1 MIARLTPALL
11 ALALLAAPATAED
24 KDYLIELIA
33 FGHTAWGD
41 GAPWQPGVLLPDTG
55 DAASLDD
62 DLLPDGFER
71 LGTGPALADT
81 AVSLADSSRYPLLDY
96 RVWRQP
102 GLPRDAGQAVRIN
115 AGTVLNVV
123 ETPDQPARAL
133 ATLGEVDDYTTM
145 RIGRSTANAL
155 ITRDETQVGQL
166 NGTVTVTLGRYLH
179 VESALV
185 FSETTGERSVF
196 YRDHRRMR
204 SRRTHYIDNPVFGL
218 IVHITPIEAVQ
229 DEDTVEPVLPLT
241 GDS

>member
-1 MIARLTPALL
+1 MIARLASALL
-11 ALALLAAPATAED
+11 ALTLLAAPAAAED
-24 KDYLIELIA
+24 REYLIELIA

-41 GAPWQPGVLLPDTG
+41 GAPWQPGVLLPDTE
-55 DAASLDD
+55 AAVLLDEDSL
-62 DLLPDGFER
+62 PAGFER

-81 AVSLADSSRYPLLDY
+81 AISLADSSRYPLLDY

-115 AGTVLNVV
+115 AGTVLSVV
-123 ETPDQPARAL
+123 ETPDPPARAL
-133 ATLGEVDDYTTM
+133 ATLGEVGDYATM
-145 RIGRSTANAL
+145 RVGRSTANAL

-185 FSETTGERSVF
+185 FSEPTGERSVF

-218 IVHITPIEAVQ
+218 IVHITPIETPQ
-229 DEDTVEPVLPLT
+229 TEDTVEPILPLSA
-241 GDS
+241 DS